1 MRSHPVRDGL
11 PVRLGQR
18 ADFST
23 RALLVAPKSEQRV
36 YLYHAQVRWLPL
48 VALGLSLGAFFA
60 ISFIGCILLGLIV
73 PDGGMHRPW
82 LQLFPGFE
90 WLTARGVVL
99 GLVWTQV
106 YAWWAALAFGSRFN
120 FFAARSG

>member
-1 MRSHPVRDGL
+1 MNDTQV
-11 PVRLGQR
+11 
-18 ADFST
+18 
-23 RALLVAPKSEQRV
+23 QRV
-36 YLYHAQVRWLPL
+36 PL
-48 VALGLSLGAFFA
+48 VPLGLSVGTFFA
-60 ISFIGCILLGLIV
+60 ISFFGCILLGLIV
-73 PDGGMHRPW
+73 PDGAMHRPW
-82 LQLFPGFE
+82 LQFFPGFE